1 MPAIELP
8 KCVAPAINFKGGTGK
23 TTVAIAIAEGLC
35 HLFQKRVLIIDCDFQ
50 CSASIALLG
59 RRTLNDLI
67 ARDATLDCHL
77 LKQIDR
83 ESTDHFSQAA
93 VPARYCVKDASDLM
107 FVLPASPDM
116 PRRERQILAAF
127 LAGSDIHAA
136 YAKASARIA
145 ELYRSLLPHF
155 DFILIDCPPGLT
167 LFSEAA
173 IKAADGL
180 IIPTLPSE
188 ISLAAIDHL
197 RREITRSRPDREL
210 EDLLIGTVISKLR
223 PRSGGE
229 HYRQQIKSIENLLDR
244 AAPGFRIL
252 KPYLP
257 YCRELEMTHLA
268 RRRGAPADLRG
279 ALRPALQPGRA
290 AGRRIHDQVRRAHG
304 APVPE
309 QPAAAASDGDMTE
322 PLNTKPRIV
331 AIGVG
336 GAGGNAVNNM
346 IASGLSGVKFVV
358 ANTDVQAL
366 AASRTEHRIQLGHH
380 LTEGLGAGSKPE
392 IGEAA
397 AEEAIDEIAAHI
409 ADAHM
414 LFIAAGM
421 GGGTGTG
428 AAYVVARKAREFGI
442 LTVAVVTKPFQ
453 FEGMQRMRN
462 ADAGIAALLPF
473 VDTLL
478 VIPNENLFRV
488 VTDKTT
494 FAEAFVVADQV
505 LYSGIACL
513 VDLIVK
519 EGLINLDLA
528 DVSTILRGMGSAMI
542 GMGEAS
548 DEQRAIVAAEEA
560 IVNPLLD
567 NITLK
572 GAKSLLLS
580 IAGGR
585 DLTLWEVDEAASRVR
600 QEVDP
605 DANIIVGAI
614 LDESLEDR
622 IRVAIVA
629 SGMPG
634 CHPCRGAGRARQSSV
649 DAALAARLGRRRRAV
664 RLWPAAVG
672 RDRRGRPQGPQA
684 AWPRPQRGRR
694 GTNARDGP
702 EGSTAEV
709 AVTPRPKRGK
719 RATASDWGPPMAAA
733 AQSGGRP
740 ARRQPLAIEG
750 PAVLEPAPPEFGWP
764 EQWAGASEQTASAP
778 HRPIE
783 SLEATVAHAR
793 EPQPAPRKATLF
805 GRLFGRG
812 GARRDV

>member
-1 MPAIELP
+1 
-8 KCVAPAINFKGGTGK
+8 
-23 TTVAIAIAEGLC
+23 
-35 HLFQKRVLIIDCDFQ
+35 
-50 CSASIALLG
+50 
-59 RRTLNDLI
+59 
-67 ARDATLDCHL
+67 
-77 LKQIDR
+77 
-83 ESTDHFSQAA
+83 
-93 VPARYCVKDASDLM
+93 
-107 FVLPASPDM
+107 
-116 PRRERQILAAF
+116 
-127 LAGSDIHAA
+127 
-136 YAKASARIA
+136 
-145 ELYRSLLPHF
+145 
-155 DFILIDCPPGLT
+155 
-167 LFSEAA
+167 
-173 IKAADGL
+173 
-180 IIPTLPSE
+180 
-188 ISLAAIDHL
+188 
-197 RREITRSRPDREL
+197 
-210 EDLLIGTVISKLR
+210 
-223 PRSGGE
+223 
-229 HYRQQIKSIENLLDR
+229 
-244 AAPGFRIL
+244 
-252 KPYLP
+252 
-257 YCRELEMTHLA
+257 
-268 RRRGAPADLRG
+268 
-279 ALRPALQPGRA
+279 
-290 AGRRIHDQVRRAHG
+290 
-304 APVPE
+304 
-309 QPAAAASDGDMTE
+309 MTE

-336 GAGGNAVNNM
+336 GAGCNAVNNM
-346 IASGLSGVKFVV
+346 IAAGLSGVKFVV

-366 AASRTEHRIQLGHH
+366 AASKAEHRIQLGHH

-397 AEEAIDEIAAHI
+397 AEETIDEIAAHI

-453 FEGMQRMRN
+453 FEGVQRMRN
-462 ADAGIAALLPF
+462 ADAGIAALMPY

-600 QEVDP
+600 QEVDA

-614 LDESLEDR
+614 LDENLEDK

-634 CHPCRGAGRARQSSV
+634 
-649 DAALAARLGRRRRAV
+649 AARAATHIEPDHPIWTPRAQPASAAVVAPTAYGRRLSEAIGERG
-664 RLWPAAVG
+664 PSG
-672 RDRRGRPQGPQA
+672 RKASKPRGRS
-684 AWPRPQRGRR
+684 RN
-694 GTNARDGP
+694 GTGVVPNARDGP
-702 EGSTAEV
+702 EGSAAEV
-709 AVTPRPKRGK
+709 APRPKRGK
-719 RATASDWGPPMAAA
+719 RATAGDWGPQMAAA
-733 AQSGGRP
+733 AQSDGRP
-740 ARRQPLAIEG
+740 RRQPLAIEG
-750 PAVLEPAPPEFGWP
+750 PPVLEPAPPELGWP
-764 EQWAGASEQTASAP
+764 EQWAGAREPTSTAGGP
-778 HRPIE
+778 HKSGE
-783 SLEATVAHAR
+783 ALEAAVVHAH
-793 EPQPAPRKATLF
+793 EPQPAPRKPTLF
-805 GRLFGRG
+805 GRLFGR
-812 GARRDV
+812 RDV

>member
-1 MPAIELP
+1 MRRTY
-8 KCVAPAINFKGGTGK
+8 VAP
-23 TTVAIAIAEGLC
+23 
-35 HLFQKRVLIIDCDFQ
+35 VL
-50 CSASIALLG
+50 
-59 RRTLNDLI
+59 
-67 ARDATLDCHL
+67 
-77 LKQIDR
+77 
-83 ESTDHFSQAA
+83 E
-93 VPARYCVKDASDLM
+93 
-107 FVLPASPDM
+107 
-116 PRRERQILAAF
+116 
-127 LAGSDIHAA
+127 
-136 YAKASARIA
+136 
-145 ELYRSLLPHF
+145 
-155 DFILIDCPPGLT
+155 
-167 LFSEAA
+167 
-173 IKAADGL
+173 
-180 IIPTLPSE
+180 
-188 ISLAAIDHL
+188 
-197 RREITRSRPDREL
+197 
-210 EDLLIGTVISKLR
+210 
-223 PRSGGE
+223 
-229 HYRQQIKSIENLLDR
+229 QQ
-244 AAPGFRIL
+244 
-252 KPYLP
+252 
-257 YCRELEMTHLA
+257 
-268 RRRGAPADLRG
+268 
-279 ALRPALQPGRA
+279 
-290 AGRRIHDQVRRAHG
+290 
-304 APVPE
+304 
-309 QPAAAASDGDMTE
+309 AAAASDGDMTE

-346 IASGLSGVKFVV
+346 IAAGLSGVKFVV

-392 IGEAA
+392 VGEAA
-397 AEEAIDEIAAHI
+397 AEEAINEIATHI

-428 AAYVVARKAREFGI
+428 AAYVIARKAREFGI

-453 FEGMQRMRN
+453 FEGIQRMRN
-462 ADAGIAALLPF
+462 AEAGIAALMPY

-488 VTDKTT
+488 VSDKTT

-567 NITLK
+567 NVTLK

-600 QEVDP
+600 QEVDA

-614 LDESLEDR
+614 LDEGLEDKL
-622 IRVAIVA
+622 RVAIVA

-634 CHPCRGAGRARQSSV
+634 ATRSSLHVEPDQPIWTPRAQPDSANVVAPSAYGRRLSDAIGERGRKPAKPRGRGRNGAGIV
-649 DAALAARLGRRRRAV
+649 
-664 RLWPAAVG
+664 P
-672 RDRRGRPQGPQA
+672 
-684 AWPRPQRGRR
+684 
-694 GTNARDGP
+694 NARDGP
-702 EGSTAEV
+702 DGVAGEV
-709 AVTPRPKRGK
+709 VATPRPKRGK
-719 RATASDWGPPMAAA
+719 RSPASEWGPQMADA
-733 AQSGGRP
+733 AQSNGRP
-740 ARRQPLAIEG
+740 ARGQPLAIEG
-750 PAVLEPAPPEFGWP
+750 PPVLEPAPPELGWP
-764 EQWAGASEQTASAP
+764 EQWAGGATEQALSTSGH
-778 HRPIE
+778 HRAAEP
-783 SLEATVAHAR
+783 LEAVADGR
-793 EPQPAPRKATLF
+793 EPAPRKPTLF

-812 GARRDV
+812 ARRDV

>member
-1 MPAIELP
+1 
-8 KCVAPAINFKGGTGK
+8 
-23 TTVAIAIAEGLC
+23 
-35 HLFQKRVLIIDCDFQ
+35 
-50 CSASIALLG
+50 
-59 RRTLNDLI
+59 
-67 ARDATLDCHL
+67 
-77 LKQIDR
+77 
-83 ESTDHFSQAA
+83 
-93 VPARYCVKDASDLM
+93 
-107 FVLPASPDM
+107 
-116 PRRERQILAAF
+116 
-127 LAGSDIHAA
+127 
-136 YAKASARIA
+136 
-145 ELYRSLLPHF
+145 
-155 DFILIDCPPGLT
+155 
-167 LFSEAA
+167 
-173 IKAADGL
+173 
-180 IIPTLPSE
+180 
-188 ISLAAIDHL
+188 
-197 RREITRSRPDREL
+197 
-210 EDLLIGTVISKLR
+210 
-223 PRSGGE
+223 
-229 HYRQQIKSIENLLDR
+229 
-244 AAPGFRIL
+244 
-252 KPYLP
+252 
-257 YCRELEMTHLA
+257 
-268 RRRGAPADLRG
+268 
-279 ALRPALQPGRA
+279 
-290 AGRRIHDQVRRAHG
+290 
-304 APVPE
+304 
-309 QPAAAASDGDMTE
+309 MTE

-346 IASGLSGVKFVV
+346 IAAGLSGVKFVV

-392 IGEAA
+392 VGEAA
-397 AEEAIDEIAAHI
+397 AEEAINEIATHI

-428 AAYVVARKAREFGI
+428 AAYVIARKAREFGI

-453 FEGMQRMRN
+453 FEGVQRMRN
-462 ADAGIAALLPF
+462 AEAGIAALMPY

-488 VTDKTT
+488 VSDKTT

-567 NITLK
+567 NVTLK

-600 QEVDP
+600 QEVDA

-614 LDESLEDR
+614 LDEGLEDKL
-622 IRVAIVA
+622 RVAIVA

-634 CHPCRGAGRARQSSV
+634 
-649 DAALAARLGRRRRAV
+649 AARSAVHIEPDQPIWTPRAQPASANVVAPSAYGRRLSEAIGEG
-664 RLWPAAVG
+664 G
-672 RDRRGRPQGPQA
+672 RKASKSRGRGRNA
-684 AWPRPQRGRR
+684 AGIVP
-694 GTNARDGP
+694 NARDGP
-702 EGSTAEV
+702 DGGSAEV
-709 AVTPRPKRGK
+709 AATPRPKRGK
-719 RATASDWGPPMAAA
+719 RAPGSEWGPQMATA
-733 AQSGGRP
+733 AQAGDRP
-740 ARRQPLAIEG
+740 TRRQPLAIEG
-750 PAVLEPAPPEFGWP
+750 PPVLEPAPPELGWP
-764 EQWAGASEQTASAP
+764 EQWAGGASKPALSTSSH
-778 HRPIE
+778 HRPGE
-783 SLEATVAHAR
+783 PLEATVADGR
-793 EPQPAPRKATLF
+793 EPVPRKATLF

-812 GARRDV
+812 TRRDV

>member
-1 MPAIELP
+1 
-8 KCVAPAINFKGGTGK
+8 
-23 TTVAIAIAEGLC
+23 
-35 HLFQKRVLIIDCDFQ
+35 
-50 CSASIALLG
+50 
-59 RRTLNDLI
+59 
-67 ARDATLDCHL
+67 
-77 LKQIDR
+77 
-83 ESTDHFSQAA
+83 
-93 VPARYCVKDASDLM
+93 
-107 FVLPASPDM
+107 
-116 PRRERQILAAF
+116 
-127 LAGSDIHAA
+127 
-136 YAKASARIA
+136 
-145 ELYRSLLPHF
+145 
-155 DFILIDCPPGLT
+155 
-167 LFSEAA
+167 
-173 IKAADGL
+173 
-180 IIPTLPSE
+180 
-188 ISLAAIDHL
+188 
-197 RREITRSRPDREL
+197 
-210 EDLLIGTVISKLR
+210 
-223 PRSGGE
+223 
-229 HYRQQIKSIENLLDR
+229 
-244 AAPGFRIL
+244 
-252 KPYLP
+252 
-257 YCRELEMTHLA
+257 
-268 RRRGAPADLRG
+268 
-279 ALRPALQPGRA
+279 
-290 AGRRIHDQVRRAHG
+290 
-304 APVPE
+304 
-309 QPAAAASDGDMTE
+309 MTE

-366 AASRTEHRIQLGHH
+366 AASRTEHRVQLGHH
-380 LTEGLGAGSKPE
+380 LTDGLGAGSKPE

-397 AEEAIDEIAAHI
+397 AEEALDEIAAHI

-614 LDESLEDR
+614 LDESLEDK

-634 CHPCRGAGRARQSSV
+634 ATHAAVQAEPDNPAWTPRSQPASAAVVAPSVYGRRLSDAIGAG
-649 DAALAARLGRRRRAV
+649 GRK
-664 RLWPAAVG
+664 PSKP
-672 RDRRGRPQGPQA
+672 RGRGRNA
-684 AWPRPQRGRR
+684 AGVVP
-694 GTNARDGP
+694 NARDGP
-702 EGSTAEV
+702 DGNTAEV

-740 ARRQPLAIEG
+740 PRRQPLAIEG
-750 PAVLEPAPPEFGWP
+750 PEVLEPAPAELGWP
-764 EQWAGASEQTASAP
+764 EQWAGASGQTP
-778 HRPIE
+778 HRPAE

-793 EPQPAPRKATLF
+793 ESQPAPRKATLF